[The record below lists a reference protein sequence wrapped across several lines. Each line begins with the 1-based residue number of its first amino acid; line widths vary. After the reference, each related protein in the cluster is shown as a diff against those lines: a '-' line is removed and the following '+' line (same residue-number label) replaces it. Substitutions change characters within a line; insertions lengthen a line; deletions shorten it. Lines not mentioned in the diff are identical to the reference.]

1 MFNGAEG
8 VPQTNANLR
17 EARLSRIDGGQAL
30 VATLKRFGVDTIFTL
45 HGGHLDCVYQAAIA
59 EGIRIIDHRH
69 EQAAGIAATGYART
83 TGKVGVAMV
92 TAGGGVTNV
101 VTAIANAYADCVA
114 SVFFGG
120 APPLRDYD
128 ALPVNSGY
136 DQLSVMGGITKWAHR
151 VTHVERLPDLVGR
164 AFDIAKQ
171 GRPGPV
177 YLDLPSDVLYALLD
191 QEEIAFPSGRMTVAA
206 PAPAPPAV
214 RRAVELL
221 RDAQR
226 PVILAGG
233 GVAYSGGADLLNR
246 FADLSGIPVLTNNK
260 SRGALPTDHPLWA
273 RGFGALGAAS
283 ARGAGAP
290 DVVLLLGARL
300 GLYTG
305 GRRKSVIPND
315 AKIIQVDISAEEIG
329 RVRDVELGVISDC
342 REMLAA
348 LIEQSGNGPWPD
360 RKPWV
365 SNLRGDN
372 LPKPTGPAPADGLT
386 PAFLA
391 ATLAANVSGDAI
403 FVLDG
408 GETPAWFDGS
418 AASLKPDR
426 WLGHG
431 YMGIMG
437 EGLPL
442 AVGAQAAHPEKRV
455 ICFSGDGAIGFNFAE
470 FDTMVRHNLPIVV
483 VINNDQQWGMSAH
496 GQDLVYGPGKR
507 VASDLLATR
516 YDIAASGFGA
526 HAEYVTTI
534 EELVP
539 ALDRALASNRPACVN
554 VMTKPVMNPITQRF
568 MGLAAENLRSP
579 EGKARVPYADVL
591 EV

>member
-1 MFNGAEG
+1 MA
-8 VPQTNANLR
+8 
-17 EARLSRIDGGQAL
+17 RIDGGQAL
-30 VATLKRFGVDTIFTL
+30 VTMLKRFGVDTIFTL
-45 HGGHLDCVYQAAIA
+45 HGGHLDCVYQAAA
-59 EGIRIIDHRH
+59 AAGFRIIDHRH

-114 SVFFGG
+114 SVFLGG

-164 AFDIAKQ
+164 AFHIARE

-177 YLDLPSDVLYALLD
+177 YLDLPSDVLYALL
-191 QEEIAFPSGRMTVAA
+191 EEDSIRYPAGAMSVAR
-206 PAPAPPAV
+206 PAPAAAAV
-214 RRAVELL
+214 TAALGLL
-221 RDAQR
+221 RGAER
-226 PVILAGG
+226 PAILAGG
-233 GVAYSGGADLLNR
+233 GVAYSGGGDLLSR

-260 SRGALPTDHPLWA
+260 SRGALSTDHALWA
-273 RGFGALGAAS
+273 RGFGALGAAA

-305 GRRKSVIPND
+305 GRRKSVIPDD

-329 RVRDVELGVISDC
+329 RVRDVELGIVSDC
-342 REMLAA
+342 CEMLAA
-348 LIEQSGNGPWPD
+348 LIAQAGNGPWPD
-360 RKPWV
+360 RHEWV
-365 SNLRGDN
+365 AGLRGDN
-372 LPKPTGPAPADGLT
+372 LPRPTSPSAADGLT
-386 PAFLA
+386 PGLLA
-391 ATLAANVSGDAI
+391 ATLASSMPTDAI

-408 GETPAWFDGS
+408 GETPAWFDGF

-442 AVGAQAAHPEKRV
+442 AVGAQAAHPDKRV
-455 ICFSGDGAIGFNFAE
+455 ICFSGDGAVGFNFAE
-470 FDTMVRHNLPIVV
+470 FDTMVRHNLPVV
-483 VINNDQQWGMSAH
+483 VVVNNDQQWGMSAH

-507 VASDLLATR
+507 VVSDLAATR
-516 YDIAASGFGA
+516 YDVAASGFGA
-526 HAEYVTTI
+526 HAEYVTTF
-534 EELVP
+534 EELAP
-539 ALDRALASNRPACVN
+539 ALKRALAANRPACVN
-554 VMTKPVMNPITQRF
+554 VMTKPMMNPITQRF
-568 MGLAAENLRSP
+568 MGLAAESLRSAD
-579 EGKARVPYADVL
+579 GKARVPYADIL

>member
-1 MFNGAEG
+1 MA
-8 VPQTNANLR
+8 
-17 EARLSRIDGGQAL
+17 RIDGGQAL

-45 HGGHLDCVYQAAIA
+45 HGGHLDCIYQAAVA
-59 EGIRIIDHRH
+59 EGFRIIDHRH

-83 TGKVGVAMV
+83 TGKVGVAIV

-101 VTAIANAYADCVA
+101 VTAIANAYADCIG
-114 SVFFGG
+114 SVFIGG
-120 APPLRDYD
+120 GPPLRDYD

-151 VTHVERLPDLVGR
+151 VSHVERLPDLVGR
-164 AFDIAKQ
+164 AFHIARE

-177 YLDLPSDVLYALLD
+177 YLDLPSDVLYALL
-191 QEEIAFPSGRMTVAA
+191 EEGDIVYPSAMRVLP
-206 PAPAPPAV
+206 PAPAPSAV
-214 RRAVELL
+214 TAALELL
-221 RDAQR
+221 RGAQR

-233 GVAYSGGADLLNR
+233 GVAYSAGSDLLNR
-246 FADLSGIPVLTNNK
+246 FAELSGIPVMTNNK
-260 SRGALPTDHPLWA
+260 SRGSLPTDHPLWA
-273 RGFGALGAAS
+273 RGFGALGS
-283 ARGAGAP
+283 AVGRGAGAP

-305 GRRKSVIPND
+305 GRRKSVIPRD

-329 RVRDVELGVISDC
+329 RVRDVELGVVSDC

-348 LIEQSGNGPWPD
+348 LIAQAGNGPWSD
-360 RKPWV
+360 RSAWV
-365 SNLRGDN
+365 SGLRGDDA
-372 LPKPTGPAPADGLT
+372 PKPPAPSAADGLT
-386 PAFLA
+386 PGLVAS
-391 ATLAANVSGDAI
+391 TLASSVPADAI
-403 FVLDG
+403 LVLDG
-408 GETPAWFDGS
+408 GETPAWFDGF

-442 AVGAQAAHPEKRV
+442 AVGAQTAHPDKRV

-470 FDTMVRHNLPIVV
+470 FDTMVRHNLPVV
-483 VINNDQQWGMSAH
+483 VVVNNDQQWGMSAH
-496 GQDLVYGPGKR
+496 GQDLIYGPGKR
-507 VASDLLATR
+507 VASDLAATR
-516 YDIAASGFGA
+516 YDVAASGFGA
-526 HAEYVTTI
+526 HAEYVASF
-534 EELVP
+534 EELGP
-539 ALDRALASNRPACVN
+539 ALKRALESNRPACVN

-568 MGLAAENLRSP
+568 MGLAAESLRSP